1 MLIKLLIEF
10 VVNIIDVIY
19 NLLMENKIDYIFICD
34 VILVMDMEIIYFGV
48 ILWFKDGV
56 KVEDVFL
63 RYIVNESILN
73 IRKVGIF
80 DFLYFFILF
89 RLKKKIVL

>member
-1 MLIKLLIEF
+1 
-10 VVNIIDVIY
+10 
-19 NLLMENKIDYIFICD
+19 MENKEDYIFICD
-34 VILVMDMEIIYFGV
+34 VILVVDMEIIYFEV
-48 ILWFKDGV
+48 ILWFKDDV

-63 RYIVNESILN
+63 RYIVNGSILN

-89 RLKKKIVL
+89 RLKKNIVNVIIIY

>member
-1 MLIKLLIEF
+1 
-10 VVNIIDVIY
+10 
-19 NLLMENKIDYIFICD
+19 MENKEDYIFICD
-34 VILVMDMEIIYFGV
+34 VILVVDMEIINFEV

-56 KVEDVFL
+56 KFEYVFL
-63 RYIVNESILN
+63 RYIVNGSILN

-89 RLKKKIVL
+89 RLKKEIVL

>member
-1 MLIKLLIEF
+1 
-10 VVNIIDVIY
+10 
-19 NLLMENKIDYIFICD
+19 MENKEDYIFICD
-34 VILVMDMEIIYFGV
+34 VILVVDMEIINFEV

-63 RYIVNESILN
+63 RYIVNGSILN

-80 DFLYFFILF
+80 DFLYFCILF
-89 RLKKKIVL
+89 R